1 MEKEDQEQNLRFQQK
16 FVANVDS
23 QSLFVYFFNYLK
35 LIKLM
40 ISKFDTYTD
49 QSQINLSDL
58 AGGQSCEYLREI
70 EIQTKLDKNISPRME
85 VIETKLFSSENK
97 IRNQKAAGRPANVKQ
112 VNDIVEQKAA
122 LILNPRFDVAGLVC
136 SKYINSRD
144 SCLVSPMVNS
154 DFIDSSNS
162 CAEKQ
167 APTRPTSE
175 CHLLDLTKTDLTSN
189 YVSCTDNKKIFNSED
204 AITLK
209 LATLIQSMMKNVL
222 NITQD
227 VNSSEVSIEGLS
239 VTMSI
244 DIRKHKQGTDSIELN
259 DKISSITKQLAVQF
273 KEGLPTIANIQ
284 DLNTIITNRIEQ
296 QPHDEIL
303 HDDRLLVVE
312 EEQDMFSLLDG
323 VCSDDTLTLENITSV
338 IDLTCCDT
346 LENITSVIGLTCC
359 DESNKEELK
368 ITSSTNM
375 GNVPQDEKFYDDKLR
390 AVAEEEMLSLVNG
403 DFSDVIPVV
412 DLVCIKEFNKE
423 ELKAM
428 KATAIEELRR
438 QNELLHSDQLLT
450 VNKEEE
456 ISRVADRMCS
466 NDISIVENRILIQ
479 KLQCNELLFDDKKE
493 ISTIKFKKMVTK
505 DLNNELKEME
515 NTELNNELLEIV
527 NSELTQL
534 ATIEENTELL
544 EIKSKYEVKQ
554 CSTISLSY
562 KKNSNIENSVSSSEH
577 GKSKKT
583 NLPVSKYC
591 TATENFLQL
600 LSILNDTFVNG
611 PLMFSV
617 MVPAFYFRTW
627 YFQNIRQGF
636 LLYMMLRKANISTLN
651 YMRNLYFVI
660 ITTDSQSIRIIV
672 NFALQNATL
681 LHFKEPAVYFT
692 GDCSR
697 YTVSAKEVQQ
707 IFSPETGI
715 IESCTTYEDS
725 IHYSNNTNIQS
736 RSDLVSTY
744 STLLDEKTN
753 AATSYLRLDW
763 YDELQRKDVAVGES
777 KFELQSHISK
787 LKLSGMYSSRNN
799 ICPTN
804 VSVPKTEIGTFFI
817 HNVNETVFE
826 QFSIDRYTEAVFGKG
841 NSDFYNIFFKCLGHT
856 IACSM
861 LSFFISMM

>member
-1 MEKEDQEQNLRFQQK
+1 MEKEDQEQNLRYQQK

-49 QSQINLSDL
+49 QSKINLSNL
-58 AGGQSCEYLREI
+58 AGRQNCDDLREI

-85 VIETKLFSSENK
+85 VIETKLLSSEDK
-97 IRNQKAAGRPANVKQ
+97 IRNQKAAGRPANAKQ

-122 LILNPRFDVAGLVC
+122 LILNPRFDIAGLVC

-175 CHLLDLTKTDLTSN
+175 CHLLNLTKTDLTSN
-189 YVSCTDNKKIFNSED
+189 YVSCKKIFNSED

-209 LATLIQSMMKNVL
+209 LGTLIQSMMRNVL

-227 VNSSEVSIEGLS
+227 VNSSEVSIEGFA

-244 DIRKHKQGTDSIELN
+244 DIRKHKQGIDSIELN

-296 QPHDEIL
+296 QPQDEVL

-359 DESNKEELK
+359 DELNKEELK
-368 ITSSTNM
+368 ITSTTNM
-375 GNVPQDEKFYDDKLR
+375 ENVQQDEIFYVDKLR

-403 DFSDVIPVV
+403 DFSGNALTLENGTPVV
-412 DLVCIKEFNKE
+412 DLACNKEFNKE

-438 QNELLHSDQLLT
+438 QNELLHSDQLPA

-479 KLQCNELLFDDKKE
+479 NLQWNELLFDDKKE
-493 ISTIKFKKMVTK
+493 ISTFKFKKMVTK

-534 ATIEENTELL
+534 ATIEENTELP
-544 EIKSKYEVKQ
+544 EIK
-554 CSTISLSY
+554 
-562 KKNSNIENSVSSSEH
+562 N
-577 GKSKKT
+577 
-583 NLPVSKYC
+583 
-591 TATENFLQL
+591 
-600 LSILNDTFVNG
+600 
-611 PLMFSV
+611 
-617 MVPAFYFRTW
+617 
-627 YFQNIRQGF
+627 
-636 LLYMMLRKANISTLN
+636 
-651 YMRNLYFVI
+651 
-660 ITTDSQSIRIIV
+660 
-672 NFALQNATL
+672 
-681 LHFKEPAVYFT
+681 
-692 GDCSR
+692 DCSR
-697 YTVSAKEVQQ
+697 YAVSAKEVQQ
-707 IFSPETGI
+707 IFCPETGI
-715 IESCTTYEDS
+715 VESCTTYEDS

-777 KFELQSHISK
+777 KFELQSDISK

-799 ICPTN
+799 TCPTN
-804 VSVPKTEIGTFFI
+804 SKRLASSALCKASALSAGFQLEPK
-817 HNVNETVFE
+817 
-826 QFSIDRYTEAVFGKG
+826 RR
-841 NSDFYNIFFKCLGHT
+841 
-856 IACSM
+856 
-861 LSFFISMM
+861 